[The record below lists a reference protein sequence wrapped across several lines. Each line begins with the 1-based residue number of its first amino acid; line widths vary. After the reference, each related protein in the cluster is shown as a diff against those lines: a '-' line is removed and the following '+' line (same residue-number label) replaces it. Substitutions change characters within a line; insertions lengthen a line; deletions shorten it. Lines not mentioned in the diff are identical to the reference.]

1 LRKRKLLLGCWGI
14 EMVATGA
21 HGFQIGGRGQEAEEP
36 ASRGMGWGGDT
47 SSHSRER
54 DGERTGRAVSRRRL
68 QLVVGGLGAML
79 AVVACVHISGSGE
92 LSKGGLDI
100 SEARG
105 GRRGATL
112 PVMLQEKTTEQ
123 READLKAED
132 EASCAEFNDFLHSNC
147 MEQRVKE
154 RNAAKYWNANE
165 VCVCV
170 CVYVCIYVCMCV
182 YLCVCV
188 RVHVGVWVWVW
199 VWV

>member
-1 LRKRKLLLGCWGI
+1 
-14 EMVATGA
+14 MVATGA
-21 HGFQIGGRGQEAEEP
+21 HGFQIGGRGQKAEEP

-68 QLVVGGLGAML
+68 QLVIGGLGAML

-112 PVMLQEKTTEQ
+112 PVMLQEKTVEQ

-132 EASCAEFNDFLHSNC
+132 EASCAEFDDFLHSNC
-147 MEQRVKE
+147 MEQRVNE
-154 RNAAKYWNANE
+154 RNAPKYWNANE

-170 CVYVCIYVCMCV
+170 CVCMCVYMCVCVRMCAYVCVCMCV
-182 YLCVCV
+182 CGCGCGCGCEIVCL
-188 RVHVGVWVWVW
+188 GV
-199 VWV
+199 